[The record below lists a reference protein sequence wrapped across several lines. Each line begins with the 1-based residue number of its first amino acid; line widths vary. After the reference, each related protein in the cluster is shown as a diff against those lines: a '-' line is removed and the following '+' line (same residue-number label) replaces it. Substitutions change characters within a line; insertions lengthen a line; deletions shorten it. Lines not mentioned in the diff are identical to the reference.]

1 MRQQMQG
8 PGIESRQVARLARQR
23 ARVRIAAAIEGA
35 RRRPFESI
43 HFGNNRMNPAAA
55 PRGFR

>member
-1 MRQQMQG
+1 MQG

-23 ARVRIAAAIEGA
+23 ARARIAVAIEA
-35 RRRPFESI
+35 AQRSPFESI
-43 HFGNNRMNPAAA
+43 HFGNNRLNPGAA